1 MKSCL
6 RRVALVACAAMILAS
21 CGNKETKEALTKAKD
36 LEGQKR
42 YEDANQILVDALR
55 ARETEIRAD
64 FTSPKDQAE
73 ADTQA
78 QKVQS
83 DSEILKLE
91 REQIPIYL
99 HLERPDLAS
108 AVYNDILTGHPG
120 DTVVYDTLRDPDPD
134 IRTGA
139 VRILGLAA
147 KPESIDTLI
156 GATHDSDKDVRRA
169 AVAALGSIKDP
180 RSVPPLIDA
189 LKDSYW
195 FVRSDAAEA
204 LGREQDLRAL
214 KPLLANV
221 SDSDNSAETS
231 AENALLLLCGVPGI
245 SADEFASR
253 LNDPNPKVVVIST
266 VCLALLHDPRAVP
279 ELEKLAASPD
289 TDTRLHA
296 VKALGE
302 TGDSSVIPT
311 LQKTLKD
318 TDANV
323 RGWSIIGL
331 AKLKDQGSVTALQ
344 AIAADANE
352 LPTVRS
358 AASAAVA
365 HITGNETDPNAAAPV
380 TPSGP

>member
-6 RRVALVACAAMILAS
+6 RRVALAACAALALAS
-21 CGNKETKEALTKAKD
+21 CGNKETKEALTKAKN
-36 LEGQKR
+36 LEDQKR
-42 YEDANQILVDALR
+42 YQDANEILVDALR
-55 ARETEIRAD
+55 ARETKVRAD
-64 FTSPKDQAE
+64 FPVPADQAE
-73 ADTQA
+73 TDKQT
-78 QKVQS
+78 QKVQA
-83 DSEILKLE
+83 DSEILKME

-99 HLERPDLAS
+99 RLERPDLAS
-108 AVYNDILTGHPG
+108 AVYTDILAGHPG

-147 KPESIDTLI
+147 KPDSISTLI
-156 GATHDSDKDVRRA
+156 GATHDADKDVRRA

-180 RSVPPLIDA
+180 RCVPPLIDA

-214 KPLLANV
+214 KPLLDNV
-221 SDSDNSAETS
+221 TDSDDTAETS

-245 SADEFASR
+245 SADEFARR
-253 LNDPNPKVVVIST
+253 LNDPNRKIVVIST

-279 ELEKLAASPD
+279 ELEKLAVSPD
-289 TDTRLHA
+289 KDTRLHA

-302 TGDSSVIPT
+302 TADSSVIPT
-311 LQKTLKD
+311 LQQTLKD
-318 TDANV
+318 T
-323 RGWSIIGL
+323 
-331 AKLKDQGSVTALQ
+331 
-344 AIAADANE
+344 DANE

-358 AASAAVA
+358 AATAAVA
-365 HITGNETDPNAAAPV
+365 HITGTEADPNAPR
-380 TPSGP
+380 GP